1 MGMERRTF
9 LGFALGAAARSVFG
23 RNRDDAGELM
33 AGAGLKVGGCDWSL
47 RKEGNP
53 ESFRVAKEAGLDGVE
68 VSLGKGTDR
77 LPLLD
82 PERQKTFLEASRET
96 GLALP
101 STCLEI
107 LHRDGLKAHPK
118 GPLWV
123 EQAIEATAALG
134 AKVIL
139 LPFFG
144 KQAIHER
151 AEQAAVAERLKVLA
165 PKAEKAGVIL
175 GLENTISAEDNAWI
189 LDQVGSPAVQVYYDS
204 GNSFPRFDIY
214 KEVAWLGGRRICQIH
229 LKDGGALLGQ
239 GRIDHPRLLEA
250 LLKGGYTG
258 WLMLET
264 ASPGGVKEAF
274 SANAAYIRKLIGEA
288 GQK

>member
-1 MGMERRTF
+1 MDIERREF
-9 LGFALGAAARSVFG
+9 MAAVLAVFG
-23 RNRDDAGELM
+23 TRGGDPAALMRRAGI
-33 AGAGLKVGGCDWSL
+33 KVGGCDWSL

-53 ESFRVAKEAGLDGVE
+53 ESFSVAKEAGLDGVE

-77 LPLLD
+77 LPMTD
-82 PERQKTFLEASRET
+82 PDRQKLFLDESQKHGMAI
-96 GLALP
+96 P

-107 LHRDGLKAHPK
+107 LHRDNLKAHPK
-118 GPLWV
+118 GPMWV
-123 EQAIEATAALG
+123 EQAIECTAALK

-144 KQAIHER
+144 KQAINER
-151 AEQAAVAERLKVLA
+151 AEQEAVAERLKVLA
-165 PKAEKAGVIL
+165 PRAEKAGVIL

-189 LDQVGSPAVQVYYDS
+189 LDQVKSPAVQVYYDS

-214 KEVAWLGGRRICQIH
+214 KEIAWLGKERICQIH

-239 GRIDHPRLLEA
+239 GKIDHPRLIETI
-250 LLKGGYTG
+250 LKTGYTG

-264 ASPGGVKEAF
+264 SSPLGVKESF
-274 SANAAYIRKLIGEA
+274 STNASYVRKLVDE
-288 GQK
+288 KSR

>member
-1 MGMERRTF
+1 MEIERREF
-9 LGFALGAAARSVFG
+9 LGSALGAAALAVLGHRRG
-23 RNRDDAGELM
+23 DAREVLSR
-33 AGAGLKVGGCDWSL
+33 AGLKVGACDWSL

-53 ESFRVAKEAGLDGVE
+53 EAFAVAKEAGLEGVE
-68 VSLGKGTDR
+68 VSLGKGTEK
-77 LPLLD
+77 LPQTD
-82 PERQKTFLEASRET
+82 PERQKLFVEESKKT
-96 GLALP
+96 GLAIP

-107 LHRDGLKAHPK
+107 LHRDNLKAHPK
-118 GPLWV
+118 GPMWV

-144 KQAIHER
+144 KQAITER
-151 AEQAAVAERLKVLA
+151 AEQAATAERLKALA

-189 LDQVGSPAVQVYYDS
+189 MDQVKSPALQVYYDS
-204 GNSFPRFDIY
+204 GNSFPKFDIY
-214 KEVAWLGGRRICQIH
+214 KEVAWLGKDRICQIH

-239 GRIDHPRLLEA
+239 GKIDHPRLIEA
-250 LLKGGYTG
+250 ILKSGYAG

-264 ASPGGVKEAF
+264 SAPGGVKEAF
-274 SANAAYIRKLIGEA
+274 SANAAYVRKLVEEKG
-288 GQK
+288 K